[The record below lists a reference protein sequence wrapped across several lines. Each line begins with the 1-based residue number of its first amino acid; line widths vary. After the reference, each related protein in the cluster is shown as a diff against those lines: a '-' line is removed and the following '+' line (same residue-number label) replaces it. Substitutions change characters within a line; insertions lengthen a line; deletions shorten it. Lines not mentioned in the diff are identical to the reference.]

1 MLKDLQHFLTEPKIL
16 GKILEW
22 GLIWG
27 TLIGTLCLLVAM
39 FILKER
45 KAMIFSLLLL
55 AASALLVWPAD
66 SFRNRQRTVDLDH
79 AVAAQKLNSIRQQNA
94 WIFYAQGALASLAVL
109 SLGSNDKAGKIFMG
123 AAIVGAIVV
132 VGFALWL
139 QVSELQIFMPSLR
152 SRS

>member
-27 TLIGTLCLLVAM
+27 SVIGILCLLVAM
-39 FILKER
+39 FVLKER

-66 SFRNRQRTVDLDH
+66 SFRNRQRSVDLDH
-79 AVAAQKLNSIRQQNA
+79 ALAAQRLNTIREQNA

-109 SLGSNDKAGKIFMG
+109 SSGSNDKAGKIFMG
-123 AAIVGAIVV
+123 LVIIGGVV
-132 VGFALWL
+132 MVGFALWL
-139 QVSELQIFMPSLR
+139 QVSELQIYVPSLR
-152 SRS
+152 NRP